1 MPSNEAP
8 AAYRYLADLQTQLP
22 EIPPDSVVSR
32 TLFSDGRVN
41 ATLFGF
47 AAGQELT
54 EHTSTKRALLHVISG
69 EAHLTLGRDTYEASA
84 GAFADMP
91 ANLPHSIRAKSNM
104 VMLLLLIDEAQ

>member
-1 MPSNEAP
+1 MPSNETSAV
-8 AAYRYLADLQTQLP
+8 YRYLPDLQAQLP
-22 EIPPDSVVSR
+22 EIAPDSIISR

-54 EHTSTKRALLHVISG
+54 EHTSTKRALLQVISG
-69 EAHLTLGRDTYEASA
+69 EALLTLGQDTHEASA

-91 ANLPHSIRAKSNM
+91 ANLPHSIKAKSNM
-104 VMLLLLIDEAQ
+104 VMLLFLIDES

>member
-1 MPSNEAP
+1 MPTNEMP
-8 AAYRYLADLQTQLP
+8 TSYRYLAGLQAQLA
-22 EIPPDSVVSR
+22 EIPPDSIVSR

-54 EHTSTKRALLHVISG
+54 EHTSTKRALLYLVSG
-69 EAHLTLGRDTYEASA
+69 EARLTLGQDVHEASA

-91 ANLPHSIRAKSNM
+91 ANLPHSITAKSNM
-104 VMLLLLIDEAQ
+104 VMLLLLIDEA

>member
-1 MPSNEAP
+1 MSSDQSP
-8 AAYRYLADLQTQLP
+8 AAYRYLADLHAELP
-22 EIPPDSVVSR
+22 DIPPDSIISR

-54 EHTSTKRALLHVISG
+54 EHTSTKRALLHVVSG
-69 EAHLTLGRDTYEASA
+69 EAQLTLGADKLEASA

-91 ANLPHSIRAKSNM
+91 ANLPHSISAKTNM
-104 VMLLLLIDEAQ
+104 VMLLLLIDET

>member
-1 MPSNEAP
+1 MASSEMAAP
-8 AAYRYLADLQTQLP
+8 YRYLSSLQTQFP
-22 EIPPDSVVSR
+22 EIPPDSIISR

-54 EHTSTKRALLHVISG
+54 EHTSTKRALLQVISG
-69 EAHLTLGRDTYEASA
+69 EARLTLGKDTHEASA

-91 ANLPHSIRAKSNM
+91 ANLPHSIKAKSNA
-104 VMLLLLIDEAQ
+104 VMLLLLIDEA